1 MTEFLI
7 KDEDLTSL
15 AGKIVVVTGKSP
27 TINILNRLILT
38 TAKVARQALA

>member
-15 AGKIVVVTGKSP
+15 AGKIVVVTGKVP
-27 TINILNRLILT
+27 TINILIKLILT
-38 TAKVARQALA
+38 TAKVALQASV